1 MNGPHSALLA
11 SRPVALPKFVHRHSH
26 AFFEVPI
33 RIVAVIV
40 VTLIIRALI
49 HRVINRAVRPVAG
62 SGVPRILRPFRERIA
77 TSSLFESSGLLS
89 ERRAQRA
96 NTIGSV
102 LKSAVSFVMFVIGF
116 MLIVSTLGFD
126 LAPFVAGTSVV
137 GVAIGFGA
145 QNIIKDFLAGMF
157 MMMED
162 QYGVGDVIDFQL
174 ASGTVEAVGL
184 RSTRLR
190 DVNGT
195 VWYVRNGEVMRVG
208 NKSQGF
214 ATVVLDIPIDA
225 WADVGVA
232 SEAMRDVAVAMR
244 SEEEWEHVFLSEP
257 EMQGVESLTRYET
270 VLRLVA
276 RVRPLEQWRT
286 ARELRRRIRD
296 RLDELDIGHPA
307 PDGGTTELHVSRVD
321 PAAGPPPKADATA
334 PSPTGTT

>member
-1 MNGPHSALLA
+1 MVDRMSSTPPHSLA
-11 SRPVALPKFVHRHSH
+11 RTLSSTSSTDTLALPRFVQRHSH

-40 VTLIIRALI
+40 VTLVVRALI

-62 SGVPRILRPFRERIA
+62 GGVPRILRPFRERIQ
-77 TSSLFESSGLLS
+77 TSSLFESSGLMS
-89 ERRAQRA
+89 ERRSQRA

-102 LKSAVSFVMFVIGF
+102 LKSGVSFVMFVIAF

-126 LAPFVAGTSVV
+126 LAPFIAGTSVV

-145 QNIIKDFLAGMF
+145 QNIIKDFLSGMF

-195 VWYVRNGEVMRVG
+195 VWYVRNGEVLRVG

-232 SEAMRDVAVAMR
+232 SEAMHDVALAMR
-244 SEEEWEHVFLSEP
+244 AEDDWEHVFLSEP

-286 ARELRRRIRD
+286 ARELRRRIRE
-296 RLDELDIGHPA
+296 RLDALDIDAHP
-307 PDGGTTELHVSRVD
+307 
-321 PAAGPPPKADATA
+321 PAE
-334 PSPTGTT
+334 SH